1 MGRTMKINAI
11 YLDGGPAVTE
21 TSQNDTL
28 TKRKEFLKAS
38 LSSLAGQVNFL
49 VSKSSQDS
57 LTTQEL
63 IPQADAIKVI
73 TMSKPTQGALATA
86 LLPIELID
94 SNEPV
99 LLIPTNSVVNAEAL
113 SDFVSKMVKDG
124 VAAGALLFKSDNPN
138 YSYARIHNNRVIEFV
153 EKKVVGNM
161 ATTGVFYFRD
171 KVMLSECAKWAFVNS
186 QITNSQFYVAPS
198 LNYVLTSGQEV
209 GFSQI
214 DEAKYE
220 HI

>member
-1 MGRTMKINAI
+1 MKIHAI
-11 YLDGGPAVTE
+11 YLDGGPAITE
-21 TSQNDTL
+21 TIQNDSL
-28 TKRKEFLKAS
+28 VKREEFLKAS
-38 LSSLAGQVNFL
+38 LSTPAGQANFL
-49 VSKSSQDS
+49 VTKSSQNS
-57 LTTQEL
+57 LKTQGIL
-63 IPQADAIKVI
+63 SQSDAIEVI

-99 LLIPTNSVVNAEAL
+99 LLIPTNSVVDAKSL
-113 SDFVSKMVKDG
+113 SEFVFKMVKDG
-124 VAAGALLFKSDNPN
+124 VAAGALLFKSDNPG
-138 YSYARIHNNRVIEFV
+138 YSYARILNNRVIEFI
-153 EKKVVGNM
+153 EKRVVGEM

-171 KVMLSECAKWAFVNS
+171 KETLLECAKWAFVNS
-186 QITNSQFYVAPS
+186 QITNSQFFIAPS

-214 DEAKYE
+214 DKAKYE